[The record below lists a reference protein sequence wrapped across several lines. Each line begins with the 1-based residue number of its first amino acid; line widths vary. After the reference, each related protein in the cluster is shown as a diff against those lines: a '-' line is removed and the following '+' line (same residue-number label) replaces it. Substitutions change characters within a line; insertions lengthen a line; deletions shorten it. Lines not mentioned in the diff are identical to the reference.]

1 MDGRGRQK
9 PKNAKIQEFQVNL
22 RWFFGKN
29 KTKNQTKSKTTK
41 QIKNPTCYFSYYL
54 MSSKRIFSN
63 IPPFG
68 VWVGPSKLAL
78 CTPQHRGNLSLYLNF
93 WLLPG
98 SCTQGLGAFSAFSSK
113 LCGERRRAGA
123 EVQNRYQTIHV
134 CSWEKKPSHF
144 SCSWLLLLLRTELK
158 HGRVLKISRQLYG
171 VFRLSSQVHWR
182 EMRRKSP
189 LSEDS
194 SRIGLRLRIESL
206 SFVIRQI
213 SGGLKVLCIV
223 TNSSSE
229 FQGLSWTHSLHYR
242 SSSLQFIGS
251 PRTF

>member
-1 MDGRGRQK
+1 
-9 PKNAKIQEFQVNL
+9 
-22 RWFFGKN
+22 
-29 KTKNQTKSKTTK
+29 
-41 QIKNPTCYFSYYL
+41 

-113 LCGERRRAGA
+113 LCGGRRRARA

-134 CSWEKKPSHF
+134 CSWEKKPSHY

-182 EMRRKSP
+182 EMQRKSP

-194 SRIGLRLRIESL
+194 SRIGLRLHIESL
-206 SFVIRQI
+206 SFMIRQI
-213 SGGLKVLCIV
+213 SSGLKVLCIV

-229 FQGLSWTHSLHYR
+229 FQGLSWTHSLHYW